1 MKNFARFSQYRNR
14 YWCEESTNFE
24 MYLIGSL
31 FGTDIGCRID
41 DFFTKWLEFEYGGAG
56 GNATTVSFYEDPE
69 TWEVLDRNIV
79 EIRDALDEENGP
91 VFRMPT
97 KEYKKMVLQWQALCK
112 LKPKEIIITWDG
124 KKITVEGK
132 AR

>member
-24 MYLIGSL
+24 MYLIGSF
-31 FGTDIGCRID
+31 FGTDIGCRTD
-41 DFFTKWLEFEYGGAG
+41 DFFTKWLSFSNQFGPG
-56 GNATTVSFYEDPE
+56 GNATVVCFYEDE
-69 TWEVLDRNIV
+69 KTYRVDRNIV

-112 LKPKEIIITWDG
+112 LKPKEIIITWNG
-124 KKITVEGK
+124 KKIIVEG
-132 AR
+132 RN